1 MLGTSPL
8 QGNTKMTIMHVTYK
22 GDLRTEAHHEQS
34 GSVLLTDAPKDNH
47 GKGEAFSPTD
57 LLATS
62 LASCM
67 LSIMGI
73 KARALNVDMKG
84 TSCLVEKFMQPAPR
98 KVSEIKVTVSWGQK
112 VPEEVKPALREAG
125 LTCPVALSLDPSVKK
140 TIHW

>member
-1 MLGTSPL
+1 M
-8 QGNTKMTIMHVTYK
+8 TKMHVTYK

-73 KARALNVDMKG
+73 KAKTLNIDMAG
-84 TSCLVEKFMQPAPR
+84 TYCEVEKIMQATPR
-98 KVSEIKVTVSWGQK
+98 KIAEIKVNLTWGRK
-112 VPEEVKPALREAG
+112 VPEELKPALREAG
-125 LTCPVALSLDPSVKK
+125 LTCPVALCLDPSVKK
-140 TIHW
+140 TIQW